1 MLILIVYCVG
11 IVQLCLVVVFAGLVE
26 GGVVGLVLEY
36 GCFVQGSV
44 GVELSQCWV
53 VESYMC

>member
-1 MLILIVYCVG
+1 MG
-11 IVQLCLVVVFAGLVE
+11 IVQLCLIVVFSGLVE
-26 GGVVGLVLEY
+26 GGVVGLVLGY

-44 GVELSQCWV
+44 EVELSQWWV